1 MDEHE
6 MDEHEMES
14 YEVDPN
20 DERLRA
26 AYCNA
31 QRDYREGGGHRLE
44 PCVAAAVAA
53 ALLLIDPC
61 DTMWMG
67 IDSAVAYEYD
77 MIGSRIWR
85 ELCDALA
92 ESAMALAVH
101 ERGLDPDEIQLVGGQ
116 ADVFGF
122 VPMPVVCDIVERS
135 ITLDFTRRDALAPD
149 VAAVTGE
156 AFDRIVEEEF
166 GSLATVRVP
175 DFPRGDEVAR
185 LVCQRVGS
193 FPFAIAH

>member
-6 MDEHEMES
+6 MDEHETELF
-14 YEVDPN
+14 EIDPN
-20 DERLRA
+20 EERLRV

-31 QRDYREGGGHRLE
+31 LHEYREGGGHRVE
-44 PCVAAAVAA
+44 PCVAAAVSA
-53 ALLLIDPC
+53 ALLLVDPC

-67 IDSAVAYEYD
+67 IDSAVAHEYD
-77 MIGSRIWR
+77 MIGARIWI
-85 ELCDALA
+85 EVCDALVG
-92 ESAMALAVH
+92 SAMMYAAH
-101 ERGLDPDEIQLVGGQ
+101 ERGLDPDEIELVGGQ
-116 ADVFGF
+116 ADVFGL

-135 ITLDFTRRDALAPD
+135 LARDFTPRDALAPD

-156 AFDRIVEEEF
+156 AFDRIVEAAF

-193 FPFAIAH
+193 FPFAIAR